1 MVNITKDQIKTLA
14 KLQQIEINI
23 ARLKAFL
30 NDVPA
35 RIDNLDSELE
45 IFKQKLEAK
54 KSIVEEQNQKYR
66 AFEADVQDNLSKI
79 EKSEQ
84 KLSAVKTNKEY
95 QSSLKEIEDLKSIN
109 AGLEDEMLA
118 CLTLIEDAEND
129 VKTGEQDFLR
139 IAAETDSDREKIN
152 QEAAR
157 EKEKLVQQESKRSQ
171 ISSEIDAGLL
181 DRFNKVKLGHVDGIA
196 VVAVKDAICQ
206 GCNMNIPPQ
215 MFNELQ
221 RGDNL
226 KNCPSCERIIYWEF
240 DDNRSE

>member
-1 MVNITKDQIKTLA
+1 MVNITRDQIKTLA
-14 KLQQIEINI
+14 KLQQIEIKI
-23 ARLKAFL
+23 AMVKIFLK
-30 NDVPA
+30 DVPA
-35 RIDNLDSELE
+35 RIDNLDSGLE
-45 IFKQKLEAK
+45 IIKQKLEEK

-129 VKTGEQDFLR
+129 VKTGEQDFLK
-139 IAAETDSDREKIN
+139 ISADTDSDREEIN
-152 QEAAR
+152 QEASR
-157 EKEKLVQQESKRSQ
+157 EKEKLVQLESELSQ
-171 ISSEIDAGLL
+171 VSSKIDAGLL
-181 DRFNKVKLGHVDGIA
+181 DRFNKVKVGQVDGIA
-196 VVAVKDAICQ
+196 VVAVKEAVCQ

-221 RGDNL
+221 RGDSL